1 MITPLLFPYTY
12 ISDAQREKI
21 LTTFGSLAMFGTR
34 KGLEHS
40 DPRIKTI
47 IPVSGDENR
56 LNSFLKEYSQYADNS
71 MDRVA
76 SYLIGRGGTPM
87 VEPDGV
93 PAIRSE
99 ILKGIADDTSG
110 DSGISADPMEH
121 LFRARVL
128 LEIANDYD
136 EKQQEID
143 QEMESIALREKM
155 MLEQLQGGDGSD
167 HLFDINLSSA
177 PDHSSGMS
185 IEHRLS
191 AWADL
196 FIYAWPDSNLVG
208 DGIFLTTSQMV
219 IDILTERIPE
229 LVKIDG
235 VEMQSIDNK
244 ATSNVLR
251 DLAICNYAE
260 ESSGIGRL
268 LPVDYSKMMVY
279 IAPDV
284 SPGLFFSRL
293 TGTSSVHKHEKGE
306 MRNTVICFF
315 T

>member
-1 MITPLLFPYTY
+1 MITPLLFPYTC

-34 KGLEHS
+34 KGPAHS

-47 IPVSGDENR
+47 VPVSGDENR
-56 LNSFLKEYSQYADNS
+56 LSSFLKEYSQYTNNS

-76 SYLIGRGGTPM
+76 SYLKGHGGTPM

-99 ILKGIADDTSG
+99 ILKGIADGTAV
-110 DSGISADPMEH
+110 DSVISADPMEH

-167 HLFDINLSSA
+167 RLFDINLSSA
-177 PDHSSGMS
+177 PDQSSDMS

-196 FIYAWPDSNLVG
+196 FIHAWPDTSLSG
-208 DGIFLTTSQMV
+208 DGLFLTTSQAVM
-219 IDILTERIPE
+219 DILTERIPE
-229 LVKIDG
+229 LVKVDG
-235 VEMQSIDNK
+235 IDNK
-244 ATSNVLR
+244 APSKVLR
-251 DLAICNYAE
+251 ELAICDYAE
-260 ESSGIGRL
+260 ESLEIGKL
-268 LPVDYSKMMVY
+268 LTVDYSKMTVY

-284 SPGLFFSRL
+284 SPELFFLRL
-293 TGTSSVHKHEKGE
+293 TGAGSANKHEMGE
-306 MRNTVICFF
+306 IKNTVICFF
-315 T
+315 A